1 MTSDLRDRLAMFEAC
16 LTQWQQYEQEYN
28 KARRWLDAKERL
40 CNELVAIR
48 EDSSRRDECLQ
59 ESKVCK
65 NDSLMSL
72 KNIYSPYVNLFL
84 SAI

>member
-1 MTSDLRDRLAMFEAC
+1 MTGDLRDRLAMFEAC

-59 ESKVCK
+59 ESKVSKMMCHHFEK
-65 NDSLMSL
+65 NNFL
-72 KNIYSPYVNLFL
+72 KYSNYKTK
-84 SAI
+84 SI

>member
-1 MTSDLRDRLAMFEAC
+1 MTGDLRDRLAMFEAC

-65 NDSLMSL
+65 NDVSSYCK
-72 KNIYSPYVNLFL
+72 KNFWKQ
-84 SAI
+84 